1 MNNNLEI
8 LIADHNHLISEIIA
22 LLYKINNNVYN
33 KNSSFLINHSIGKHF
48 RHIYDFYI
56 QFCNGFENKNIYY
69 DDRKRNSELESNC
82 NAMIKGFE
90 QIQNKINI
98 KENFDLIIH
107 YQLQNNLKDKIKS
120 NIIRELVFIYSH
132 SIHHLAMIRTVLENE
147 HGFVFS
153 NNMGFS
159 LSTIKHKE
167 VSLSK

>member
-48 RHIYDFYI
+48 RHIHDFYI
-56 QFCNGFENKNIYY
+56 QFCNGLKNKNIYY
-69 DDRKRNSELESNC
+69 DDRKRNAKLESNC
-82 NAMIKGFE
+82 RVMIKAFE
-90 QIQNKINI
+90 EIQNKIHI
-98 KENFDLIIH
+98 KENSDLIIH
-107 YQLQNNLKDKIKS
+107 YQTQNDLKHKIKS

-147 HGFVFS
+147 HGFVFGD
-153 NNMGFS
+153 NMGFS

-167 VSLSK
+167 VSI